1 MTEMDE
7 LARLRASVPAA
18 PPGGRAQTALLEA
31 IRAEQAGTPAPARR
45 PGYGHDRATLRRR
58 AMLAGIAGIAACA
71 ALTVALLPGGT
82 GNDAGTVRLAAW
94 TVQRDPGGTI
104 KITISEL
111 RDAAGLQATLRAD
124 GVPANVVFSQTP
136 FEGTTSTSAIPP
148 SCAAPQMSDKDN
160 AMLQQQITPSFGAPT
175 TLGPDGVALTINPS
189 AFPPGIGL
197 YIKAFAASPGTEN
210 GPVFSL
216 QTDLVTTSPQ
226 CTGSLTPSTANRRPD
241 RRRPR
246 GPAPVSARRTGSC

>member
-1 MTEMDE
+1 
-7 LARLRASVPAA
+7 
-18 PPGGRAQTALLEA
+18 
-31 IRAEQAGTPAPARR
+31 
-45 PGYGHDRATLRRR
+45 
-58 AMLAGIAGIAACA
+58 MLAGTAGIAACA
-71 ALTVALLPGGT
+71 ALAVAALLPGGT

-226 CTGSLTPSTANRRPD
+226 CTGS
-241 RRRPR
+241 
-246 GPAPVSARRTGSC
+246 